1 MGSKSLLIH
10 GQPKDDLSG
19 RQHRASVVDDE
30 LAFAGLRVALVGP
43 LAPPAGGMAGQTR
56 QLGELLGNAGAKVF
70 TVRTNA
76 PYSPSWVGGLR
87 GVRALFRLAAYLAA
101 LWRAAGQAQLFHVM
115 ANSGWAWHLFAAP
128 AIWVARMRRVPVLVN
143 YRGGEAASFLARHGG
158 LVRWSMRRAAV
169 LAVPS
174 GFLESVF
181 DQHAMPAVLL
191 PNIVDLERFHPRA
204 GGRGSGAHI
213 VVTRNLEPIYDNA
226 SALNAFAL
234 VVKQVPQARLTIAGS
249 GPLAGDLGF
258 LAAALG
264 LAHRVHF
271 AGRLDRDD
279 VAKLLREADVC
290 LNPSLAD
297 NMPNSVLEALAS
309 GLPVVST
316 SVGGVPHIVRHEH
329 TALLVPAGQPAA
341 MADAV
346 LRLLRDEPF
355 WLRMSAA
362 GLQEVQRYS
371 WKCVAPVLRR
381 HYAIAMSAR

>member
-1 MGSKSLLIH
+1 MGSESHLIQAQAAESL
-10 GQPKDDLSG
+10 SVA
-19 RQHRASVVDDE
+19 QHRSGVVGVQRV
-30 LAFAGLRVALVGP
+30 FAGLRVALVGP

-56 QLGELLGNAGAKVF
+56 QLGELLRDAGANVL

-76 PYSPSWVGGLR
+76 PYRPSWVGRVRGLR
-87 GVRALFRLAAYLAA
+87 AVFRLAGYLVA
-101 LWRAAGQAQLFHVM
+101 LWRASGQAQLFHIM

-128 AIWVARMRRVPVLVN
+128 AIWVARLRRVPVLVN
-143 YRGGEAASFLARHGG
+143 YRGGEAARFLARHGA
-158 LVRWSMRRAAV
+158 LVRWTMRRASL

-181 DQHAMPAVLL
+181 GQHGMPAMVL
-191 PNIVDLERFHPRA
+191 PNIVDLERFHPRSS
-204 GGRGSGAHI
+204 GRGSAAHV

-226 SALNAFAL
+226 SALQAFAL
-234 VVKQVPQARLTIAGS
+234 VVEQMPQARMTIAGS
-249 GPLAGDLGF
+249 GPLAGELRS

-264 LAHRVHF
+264 LAGRVHF

-279 VAKLLREADVC
+279 VATLLREADVC

-316 SVGGVPHIVRHEH
+316 NVGGVPHIVRHEH
-329 TALLVPAGQPAA
+329 TALLVPAQQPAA

-346 LRLLRDEPF
+346 LRLLRDETL
-355 WLRMSAA
+355 WRRMSAA
-362 GLQEVQRYS
+362 GLEEVQRYS
-371 WKCVAPVLRR
+371 WKRVAPVLRH
-381 HYAIAMSAR
+381 HYASAMSAR